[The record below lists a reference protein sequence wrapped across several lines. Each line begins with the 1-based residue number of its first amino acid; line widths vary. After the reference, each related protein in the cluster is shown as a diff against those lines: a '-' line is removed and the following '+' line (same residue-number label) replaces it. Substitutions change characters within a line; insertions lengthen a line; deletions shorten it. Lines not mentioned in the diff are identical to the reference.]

1 MKRTLFIGIAALTVA
16 CGGSQTRN
24 STTAEQAAQPSP
36 GSSAPE
42 GSAAGVPGSNELV
55 TVTGCLKSGIEAGG
69 AVGTSGSASPSS
81 TGATTP
87 GQNTGSTE
95 RFVLTNATAASTGST
110 GVPQG
115 SSAGTS
121 GTTGVGA
128 NGAGASGGPLVS
140 GTSSYLLEGNP
151 TELRSHLNHQVRIT
165 GRLANA
171 SMGTAGSTGAPAGSA
186 PGSSGVNTGTTT
198 AGAAQSTKQISVES
212 VQMVAANCSQQ

>member
-1 MKRTLFIGIAALTVA
+1 MTARDGYWSRLPRASRRGVLGGLALGAAGAVAVA

-128 NGAGASGGPLVS
+128 NGAGASGGCSP
-140 GTSSYLLEGNP
+140 SSP
-151 TELRSHLNHQVRIT
+151 VPARSP
-165 GRLANA
+165 GRRPP
-171 SMGTAGSTGAPAGSA
+171 SRRAGSSPRGGHTGAGS
-186 PGSSGVNTGTTT
+186 
-198 AGAAQSTKQISVES
+198 GAAGRAPC
-212 VQMVAANCSQQ
+212 AAAAGRP